1 MNAEEIMQEYTNTL
15 KKKYQNYE
23 NFDLSDEN
31 EKEWFRHL
39 DEEKEKIHS
48 VAIAFLSKILTPEL
62 KVFVRNL
69 CYNKLGYPDE
79 PVFYEVFGDYPEVGD
94 RVEVAELE
102 KKGINQKAFC
112 DLLETWEIEGNW
124 IDTETFEGKEYY
136 VIKSL
141 YEMDDEP
148 SEEKLKRLR
157 GIEKIKKRLLDNK
170 NTLRDGEKF
179 EEINKMLDSMIP
191 KNWKI

>member
-48 VAIAFLSKILTPEL
+48 VAIASLSKILTPEL

>member
-48 VAIAFLSKILTPEL
+48 VAITSLSKILTPEL

-141 YEMDDEP
+141 YEMYDEP